1 MKKGLTVVVRERA
14 DVWRSVTAKETE
26 AWYASPESRGMD
38 CAGESKLP
46 PMSVSRRD
54 TSGTYTVTRARVNAP
69 RGWGSV
75 SKCSEIMDLDGA
87 LWFVRRSDLHSLT
100 PTTPTVSKM
109 APKTEIDAE
118 IVAFVAELTVMR
130 DKYDR
135 KSLDNLVRAAEE
147 AGHPH
152 YTVFGITWGR
162 KYAKITSTD
171 YNGGGNGAFCFV
183 DRSNGDVL
191 KSGGSGPAKHARGNV
206 LRDDRLSS
214 CGPYGAVYLR

>member
-14 DVWRSVTAKETE
+14 DIWRPVTAEETE
-26 AWYASPESRGMD
+26 AWYASPESRGMN

-46 PMSVSRRD
+46 PMSVYRRD
-54 TSGTYTVTRARVNAP
+54 TSGTFTVTRARVNAP
-69 RGWGSV
+69 RGWGSTP
-75 SKCSEIMDLDGA
+75 KCSEIKDSDGA
-87 LWFVRRSDLHSLT
+87 LWYCHRSDLHSLT

-118 IVAFVAELTVMR
+118 IVAFMEELTVMR
-130 DKYDR
+130 DEYDR

-147 AGHPH
+147 AGHSH

-162 KYAKITSTD
+162 KYAKITSMSYEETF
-171 YNGGGNGAFCFV
+171 GHTFCFV
-183 DRSNGDVL
+183 NRSNGDVL
-191 KSGGSGPAKHARGNV
+191 KSNGSGPAKHARGNV
-206 LRDDRLSS
+206 LRADRLSS